1 MKIKN
6 LEIAVYTFYRFKKIK
21 NLNKI
26 KEQVDDNLSKYK
38 SLKGTI
44 LIANEGINGSLAGIA
59 HEASKALHDIKK
71 LLSIRKLSL
80 KINSCDFVPFYKL
93 RTKIKK
99 EIVSMGVNNINVSKK
114 TGKYINAVDWNDVI
128 RDNTVTTIDVRN
140 SYERKIGSFENS
152 KNIKMNSFREF
163 PKIIKN
169 LNLDKKSKIAMYCTG
184 GIRCEKASSYLID
197 QGFENIMQLEGGII
211 NYLNKNKNKKM
222 WNGECFVFDNRIS
235 INSKLLKGK
244 YRQCYGCRS
253 PISEIDMKSPMYL
266 RGVSCPNCYNDKS
279 DKQKKCYSV
288 RQNQI
293 DIAESKQ
300 KNHSF
305 KRIYLKDLS

>member
-6 LEIAVYTFYRFKKIK
+6 LELAVYSFYRFKKIK

-26 KEQVDDNLSKYK
+26 KEQVDENLSNYK
-38 SLKGTI
+38 SLKGTL
-44 LIANEGINGSLAGIA
+44 LIASEGINGSLAGIA
-59 HEASKALHDIKK
+59 YEVSNAIHDIKK
-71 LLSIRKLSL
+71 ILNIRKLSL
-80 KINSCDFVPFYKL
+80 KTNSCDFVPFYKL

-99 EIVSMGVNNINVSKK
+99 EIVSMGVNNLNVSKK
-114 TGKYINAVDWNDVI
+114 KGKYINAVDWNDVI
-128 RDNTVTTIDVRN
+128 TDNTVTTIDVRN
-140 SYERKIGSFENS
+140 YYERKIGYFKNS

-163 PKIIKN
+163 PKIIKS
-169 LNLDKKSKIAMYCTG
+169 LNLDKKRKIAMYCTG
-184 GIRCEKASSYLID
+184 GIRCEKASSYLVD
-197 QGFENIMQLEGGII
+197 QGFENVMQLEGGII
-211 NYLNKNKNKKM
+211 NYLSKNKNKKM

-244 YRQCYGCRS
+244 YKQCYGCRS
-253 PISEIDMKSPMYL
+253 PISEIETKSPMYI
-266 RGVSCPNCYNDKS
+266 RGVSCPNCYNDKN
-279 DKQKKCYSV
+279 DKQKKRYLV

-305 KRIYLKDLS
+305 KKVYLKDLS

>member
-6 LEIAVYTFYRFKKIK
+6 LELAVYSFYRFKKIK

-26 KEQVDDNLSKYK
+26 KEQVDENLSKYK
-38 SLKGTI
+38 SLKGTL

-59 HEASKALHDIKK
+59 HEASNAIHDIKK
-71 LLSIRKLSL
+71 ILNIRKLSL
-80 KINSCDFVPFYKL
+80 KMNSCDFVPFYKL
-93 RTKIKK
+93 RTKIKR
-99 EIVSMGVNNINVSKK
+99 EIVSMGVNNLNVSKQK
-114 TGKYINAVDWNDVI
+114 GQYINAVDWNDVI
-128 RDNTVTTIDVRN
+128 TDNTVTTIDVRN
-140 SYERKIGSFENS
+140 DYERKIGYFKNS

-163 PKIIKN
+163 PKIIKS

-184 GIRCEKASSYLID
+184 GIRCEKASSYLVD
-197 QGFENIMQLEGGII
+197 QGFENVMQLEGGII

-244 YRQCYGCRS
+244 YKQCYGCRS
-253 PISEIDMKSPMYL
+253 PISEIETKSPMYI
-266 RGVSCPNCYNDKS
+266 RGVSCPNCYNDKN
-279 DKQKKCYSV
+279 DKQKKRYSV

-305 KRIYLKDLS
+305 KKIYLKDLS

>member
-6 LEIAVYTFYRFKKIK
+6 LELAVYSFYRFKKIK

-26 KEQVDDNLSKYK
+26 KEQVDENLSNYK
-38 SLKGTI
+38 SLKGTL
-44 LIANEGINGSLAGIA
+44 LIAKEGINGSLAGIA
-59 HEASKALHDIKK
+59 HEASNAIHDIKK
-71 LLSIRKLSL
+71 ILNIRKLSL

-93 RTKIKK
+93 RTKIKR
-99 EIVSMGVNNINVSKK
+99 EIVSMGVNNLNVSKK
-114 TGKYINAVDWNDVI
+114 KGQYINAINWNDVI
-128 RDNTVTTIDVRN
+128 TDNTVTTIDVRN
-140 SYERKIGSFENS
+140 DYERKIGYFKNS

-163 PKIIKN
+163 PKIIKS

-184 GIRCEKASSYLID
+184 GIRCEKASSYLVD
-197 QGFENIMQLEGGII
+197 QGFENVMQLEGGII

-244 YRQCYGCRS
+244 YKQCYGCRS
-253 PISEIDMKSPMYL
+253 PISEIETKSPMYI
-266 RGVSCPNCYNDKS
+266 RGVSCPNCYNDKN
-279 DKQKKCYSV
+279 DKQKKRYLV

-305 KRIYLKDLS
+305 KKIYLKDLS

>member
-6 LEIAVYTFYRFKKIK
+6 LELAVYSFYRFKKIK

-26 KEQVDDNLSKYK
+26 KEQVDENLSNYK
-38 SLKGTI
+38 SLKGTL

-59 HEASKALHDIKK
+59 HEASNAIHDIKII
-71 LLSIRKLSL
+71 LNIRKLSL

-93 RTKIKK
+93 RTKIKR
-99 EIVSMGVNNINVSKK
+99 EIVSMGVNNLNVSKQK
-114 TGKYINAVDWNDVI
+114 GQYINAVDWNDVI
-128 RDNTVTTIDVRN
+128 TDNTVTTIDVRN
-140 SYERKIGSFENS
+140 DYERKIGYFKNS

-163 PKIIKN
+163 PKIIKS

-184 GIRCEKASSYLID
+184 GIRCEKASSYLVD
-197 QGFENIMQLEGGII
+197 QGFENVMQLEGGII

-244 YRQCYGCRS
+244 YKQCYGCRS
-253 PISEIDMKSPMYL
+253 PISEIETKSPMYI
-266 RGVSCPNCYNDKS
+266 RGVSCPNCYNDKN
-279 DKQKKCYSV
+279 D
-288 RQNQI
+288 
-293 DIAESKQ
+293 KQ

-305 KRIYLKDLS
+305 KKIYLKDLS

>member
-6 LEIAVYTFYRFKKIK
+6 LELAVYSFYRFKKIK

-26 KEQVDDNLSKYK
+26 KEQVDENLSNYK
-38 SLKGTI
+38 SLKGTL
-44 LIANEGINGSLAGIA
+44 LIAKEGINGSLAGIA
-59 HEASKALHDIKK
+59 HEASNAIHDIKK
-71 LLSIRKLSL
+71 ILNIRKLSL

-99 EIVSMGVNNINVSKK
+99 EIVSMGVNNLNVSKK
-114 TGKYINAVDWNDVI
+114 KGQYINAINWNDVI
-128 RDNTVTTIDVRN
+128 TDNTVTTIDVRN
-140 SYERKIGSFENS
+140 DYERKIGYFKNS

-163 PKIIKN
+163 PKIIKS

-184 GIRCEKASSYLID
+184 GIRCEKASSYLVD
-197 QGFENIMQLEGGII
+197 QGFENVMQLEGGII
-211 NYLNKNKNKKM
+211 NYLDKNKNKKM

-244 YRQCYGCRS
+244 YKQCYGCRS
-253 PISEIDMKSPMYL
+253 PISEIETKSPMYI
-266 RGVSCPNCYNDKS
+266 RGVSCPNCYNDKN
-279 DKQKKCYSV
+279 DKQKKRYLV

-305 KRIYLKDLS
+305 KKIYLKDLS

>member
-6 LEIAVYTFYRFKKIK
+6 LELAVYSFYRFKKIK

-26 KEQVDDNLSKYK
+26 KEQVDENLSNYK
-38 SLKGTI
+38 SLKGTL

-59 HEASKALHDIKK
+59 YEASNAIHDIKK
-71 LLSIRKLSL
+71 ILNIRKLSL
-80 KINSCDFVPFYKL
+80 KMNSCDFVPFYKL
-93 RTKIKK
+93 RTKIKR
-99 EIVSMGVNNINVSKK
+99 EIVSMGVNNLNVSKQK
-114 TGKYINAVDWNDVI
+114 GQYINAVDWNDVI
-128 RDNTVTTIDVRN
+128 TDNTVTTIDVRN
-140 SYERKIGSFENS
+140 DYERKIGYFKNS

-163 PKIIKN
+163 PKIIKS

-184 GIRCEKASSYLID
+184 GIRCEKASSYLVD
-197 QGFENIMQLEGGII
+197 QGFENVMQLEGGII
-211 NYLNKNKNKKM
+211 NYLDKNKNKKM

-253 PISEIDMKSPMYL
+253 PISEIETKSPMYI
-266 RGVSCPNCYNDKS
+266 RGVSCPNCYNDKN
-279 DKQKKCYSV
+279 DKQKKRYLV

-305 KRIYLKDLS
+305 KKVYLKDLS

>member
-6 LEIAVYTFYRFKKIK
+6 LEIAVYTFYRFKKNK

-26 KEQVDDNLSKYK
+26 KEQIDKSLSKYK
-38 SLKGTI
+38 SVKGTI

-59 HEASKALHDIKK
+59 YEASSALHDIKK
-71 LLSIRKLSL
+71 ILSIRKLSL

-99 EIVSMGVNNINVSKK
+99 EIVSMGINNLNVSKK

-128 RDNTVTTIDVRN
+128 IDNTVTTIDVRN
-140 SYERKIGSFENS
+140 TYERKIGYFKNS
-152 KNIKMNSFREF
+152 KNINMNSFREF
-163 PKIIKN
+163 PKIIKR

-184 GIRCEKASSYLID
+184 GIRCEKASSYLIE
-197 QGFENIMQLEGGII
+197 QGYKNVMQLEGGII
-211 NYLNKNKNKKM
+211 NYLNKNKNKKI

-244 YRQCYGCRS
+244 YKQCYGCRS
-253 PISEIDMKSPMYL
+253 PISEIETKSPLYI
-266 RGVSCPNCYNDKS
+266 RGVSCPNCYKDKN
-279 DKQKKCYSV
+279 DKQKKRYSV
-288 RQNQI
+288 RQHQI
-293 DIAESKQ
+293 DIAESKL

-305 KRIYLKDLS
+305 KKIYLKDLP